1 MILEG
6 ANVVLGVT
14 GGIAAH
20 KAIDLC
26 SRMVQ
31 GGATVDVI
39 MTEAATQFV
48 TPLPFQTLSKRP
60 VSLELFKLLRDTDM
74 AHISLAEKAQ
84 VMVIAPATANTLAK
98 LAHGLADNL
107 LTSTVLASR
116 CPLVVAPAM
125 DADMWDNQATVQ
137 NVALLKERG
146 AITVGPAYGRLAS
159 GRVGAGRLAPTEEI
173 LAAVRK
179 ALGRDGPLAGLRIAV
194 TAGGTQEPL
203 DPVRHLGNRSSGRM
217 GYALAEAARD
227 RGAEVRLIT
236 APTGLD
242 QVYGV
247 ETSNVGSAAEMHEA
261 VMGARPNTDILIMAA
276 AVADYRPSQ
285 VAAQKI
291 KKVGAPLVLEL
302 EPTRDILAAVAEAR
316 ALDGRPGV
324 VVGFAAETENL
335 RANAQTKLSQ
345 KRLDLIVANDVS
357 SPGSGFGVETN
368 RVALFAPGGEEED
381 LPLMSKFE
389 VAERILDRVVALWSA
404 SHG

>member
-60 VSLELFKLLRDTDM
+60 VSVELFKLLRDTDM

-107 LTSTVLASR
+107 LTSTVLAST
-116 CPLVVAPAM
+116 CPLLIAPAM

-159 GRVGAGRLAPTEEI
+159 GRIGAGRLAPTEDI
-173 LAAVRK
+173 LAAVRR
-179 ALGRDGPLAGLRIAV
+179 ALGREGPLAGLRIVV

-227 RGAEVRLIT
+227 LGAGVKLIT

-242 QVYGV
+242 PVYGV
-247 ETSNVGSAAEMHEA
+247 ETSEVGSAEEMYLA
-261 VMGARPNTDILIMAA
+261 VMGARPDTDVLIMAA
-276 AVADYRPSQ
+276 AVADYRPTQ

-291 KKVGAPLVLEL
+291 KKAGAPLVLAL

-335 RANAQTKLSQ
+335 RANAQAKLSQ

-357 SPGSGFGVETN
+357 SPDSGFGVETN
-368 RVALFAPGGEEED
+368 RVTLFAPRGQEED

-389 VAERILDRVVALWSA
+389 VAERILDRVAALWRA